1 MSNKVFMFLL
11 GCTLSLS
18 AQWAYTRVEGPQPYT
33 NVHLLSLDPVPD
45 KGYRVVA
52 NFDKKSG
59 CDFVLLRVLGSTLG
73 QWKQL
78 PYEVEKIDGRTQ
90 GKQTL
95 DLTVLTGDT
104 AYSLIEIR
112 TRHTCKVGDDTE
124 IVDKVFMTMDV
135 SREYA
140 D

>member
-1 MSNKVFMFLL
+1 MLNKVMMFLL

-33 NVHLLSLDPVPD
+33 NVSLLSLDPIPD

-59 CDFVLLRVLGSTLG
+59 CDFVLLRVLGSKLG

-78 PYEVEKIDGRTQ
+78 PYKSEEVDGRTP

-95 DLTVLTGDT
+95 DLVVLTGGID
-104 AYSLIEIR
+104 YSLIEIR
-112 TRHTCKVGDDTE
+112 TRHICKVGDDTE
-124 IVDKVFMTMDV
+124 IVDKVFMTLDV
-135 SREYA
+135 SRDYA
-140 D
+140 N